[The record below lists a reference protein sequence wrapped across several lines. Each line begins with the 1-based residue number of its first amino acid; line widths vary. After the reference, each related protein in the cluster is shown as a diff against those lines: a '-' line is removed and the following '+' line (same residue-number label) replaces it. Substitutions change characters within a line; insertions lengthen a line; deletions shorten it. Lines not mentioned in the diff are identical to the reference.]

1 MPALGWKADHACGQM
16 TLMISALPSVSVPQL
31 RSALEASWQADTAY
45 LGVHE
50 AGNPALG
57 QCYPTS
63 RVVQWFFPSF
73 EIVSGRVN
81 TGASVEAHYWN
92 MDPAQDPPEHVDLTW
107 QQFPAGAVVTDF
119 AILDRDELNDSV
131 PTVQRCKLLLERV
144 LGRLALAD
152 PL

>member
-1 MPALGWKADHACGQM
+1 
-16 TLMISALPSVSVPQL
+16 
-31 RSALEASWQADTAY
+31 
-45 LGVHE
+45 
-50 AGNPALG
+50 
-57 QCYPTS
+57 
-63 RVVQWFFPSF
+63 VVQWFFPSF